1 MEQDY
6 NKKTIKILINA
17 MMFKSILFDIE
28 IILGLIQNVKF
39 ILPDVALELLLLDTA
54 LYICL
59 FSQLQCAAVYY
70 R

>member
-1 MEQDY
+1 M
-6 NKKTIKILINA
+6 L
-17 MMFKSILFDIE
+17 KSILFDNFEPISVE

-39 ILPDVALELLLLDTA
+39 ILPDVALELLLPYTT